1 MQAALKVRRARRDD
15 FARVQ
20 ALLGATAATRADR
33 KRFRRLVSTMR
44 EDLYLVEQDG
54 DDALAGLAV
63 IVYTR
68 GLGARTA
75 IVRTLHGTRDA
86 MLLLLDCARDHA
98 AARGCTQLEVD
109 LQPNVGAAGELIAT
123 VLAAAPWS
131 DGPRVFRRTIVA

>member
-1 MQAALKVRRARRDD
+1 MQAALKLRRARRDD

-20 ALLGATAATRADR
+20 ALLGATAAARADR

-44 EDLYLVEQDG
+44 EDLYLVEQEG

-68 GLGARTA
+68 GLGPPTA
-75 IVRTLHGTRDA
+75 IVRALSGTPDA
-86 MLLLLDCARDHA
+86 MRLLLDCARDRA

-109 LQPNVGAAGELIAT
+109 VPSAAGPAAELLAT
-123 VLAAAPWS
+123 VLAAGPWS
-131 DGPRVFRRTIVA
+131 EGARVFRCAVGS